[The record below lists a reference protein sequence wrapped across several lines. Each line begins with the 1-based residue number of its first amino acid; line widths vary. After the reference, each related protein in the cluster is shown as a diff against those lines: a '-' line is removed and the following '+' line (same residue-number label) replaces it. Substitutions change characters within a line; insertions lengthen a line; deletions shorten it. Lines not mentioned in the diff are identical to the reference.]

1 MARAG
6 VWINKNIGGIAT
18 WMLFIPKDDFQKGA
32 EVAKYARE
40 AFANPEFESI
50 LDGGTVQ
57 FVELETGSGEGRN
70 LLRMSDEAVVL
81 PPIIGREQIVVDAL
95 RIMAA

>member
-6 VWINKNIGGIAT
+6 VWIERNIGGVT
-18 WMLFIPKDDFQKGA
+18 VWTLFIPKDDFQKIV
-32 EVAKYARE
+32 EVEKYARE
-40 AFANPEFESI
+40 AFIGPELESI

-57 FVELETGSGEGRN
+57 FVELEAGPGEERN

>member
-6 VWINKNIGGIAT
+6 VWIERNIGGGT
-18 WMLFIPKDDFQKGA
+18 VWTLFIPKDDFQKIV
-32 EVAKYARE
+32 EVEKYARE
-40 AFANPEFESI
+40 AFIGPELESI

-57 FVELETGSGEGRN
+57 FVELEAGPGEERN